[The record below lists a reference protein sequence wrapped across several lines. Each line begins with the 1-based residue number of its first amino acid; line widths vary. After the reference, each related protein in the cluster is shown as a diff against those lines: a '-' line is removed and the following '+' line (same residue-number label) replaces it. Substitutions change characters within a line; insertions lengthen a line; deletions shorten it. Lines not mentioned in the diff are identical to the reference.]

1 MCVPCVRPRVS
12 ARSRTRRASPRAPA
26 SCASACLLAVARS
39 RPGPACTALREACSG
54 CVGQPCG
61 MCVAARVHQP
71 GVDSHG
77 CVPSKLGPV
86 RGPRWPPP
94 PPARVGT
101 RPRAQLRPRPRAPC
115 SPGSPDWTAA
125 SRRPSF
131 MTRPFISGLAEASP
145 HLISCLPRQ
154 GRERHAAWAWGSLAR
169 PGAFLVASFEVP
181 REAASGPRVPVRGGC
196 RAGVHLRGWDGAGTA
211 GGWPPGPG
219 HAAHSAP
226 LLQVSWPPA
235 PVRL

>member
-1 MCVPCVRPRVS
+1 MCVPCVCPRVS

-86 RGPRWPPP
+86 RGPHWPPP

-115 SPGSPDWTAA
+115 SPGSPDRTAA

-181 REAASGPRVPVRGGC
+181 REE
-196 RAGVHLRGWDGAGTA
+196 
-211 GGWPPGPG
+211 
-219 HAAHSAP
+219 
-226 LLQVSWPPA
+226 PPA
-235 PVRL
+235 PGSLCGAGAGRVSICAAGTGPGRRAAGLQGQATRPTLRLSCRSAGRRHL